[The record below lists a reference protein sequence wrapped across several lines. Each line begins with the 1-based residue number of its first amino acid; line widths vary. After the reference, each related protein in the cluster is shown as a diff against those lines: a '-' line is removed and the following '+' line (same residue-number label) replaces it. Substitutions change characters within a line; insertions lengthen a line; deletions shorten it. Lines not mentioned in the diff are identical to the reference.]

1 MNDNIK
7 ISCKNIWKLYGENP
21 EKFLATNNFNPSA
34 DLIKS
39 EKYIPAVRDANIDV
53 MTGEILVIMGLSGS
67 GKSTLLRCMSKLI
80 EPTHGQVFF
89 EGKDLIKA
97 TQKELI
103 EIRRHKMGMVF
114 QHFALLPHRT
124 VLQNVA
130 FPLEVQGIDRDK
142 RESRAEEVIK
152 LVGLEGREKY
162 YPRELSG
169 GQQQRVGLARSLAVE
184 PDVWF
189 LDEPFSALDPLIR
202 KEMQNEF
209 LRLQSML
216 QKTIVFITHDF
227 DEAIRLADRIV
238 IMNEGNIVQ
247 VGNAEELITNP
258 ANDYVAEFTKDIPR
272 AKLLSVGS
280 IMNKQKVEGAE
291 IKVSQQAKVSEIAKE
306 ILMNNAPAAVTDDN
320 SNVVGSIT
328 KQDIVNVLFEKRM
341 SINSFFKS
349 GFFFIFAPFL
359 ILISLKP
366 FLPKWSLVP
375 PKSCLGGCGTIEGMI
390 PFVQWTNDGIQFL
403 RSYEI
408 FGLFTFREFTRS
420 IADGVDVLLG
430 FTEAILHKGFADAGI
445 GPMPWV
451 MIFGLAIVLGLY
463 LKGWR
468 LALLGGGCFFYLALF
483 SQRGIWELS
492 MKTLSAIAVST
503 PLAAIIGVAL
513 GILAAKRKRV
523 HSFVWP
529 FLNVLQSLPHFSY
542 LILVAIFLG
551 LALKLEL

>member
-1 MNDNIK
+1 MNDNVK

-21 EKFLATNNFNPSA
+21 EKFLAANDYNPSTN
-34 DLIKS
+34 LIKS

-97 TQKELI
+97 SQKELI

-142 RESRAEEVIK
+142 RESRAEDVIK

-280 IMNKQKVEGAE
+280 IMNKQKIEGAE

-328 KQDIVNVLFEKRM
+328 KQDIVNVLFEK
-341 SINSFFKS
+341 
-349 GFFFIFAPFL
+349 
-359 ILISLKP
+359 
-366 FLPKWSLVP
+366 
-375 PKSCLGGCGTIEGMI
+375 E
-390 PFVQWTNDGIQFL
+390 
-403 RSYEI
+403 
-408 FGLFTFREFTRS
+408 
-420 IADGVDVLLG
+420 
-430 FTEAILHKGFADAGI
+430 
-445 GPMPWV
+445 
-451 MIFGLAIVLGLY
+451 
-463 LKGWR
+463 
-468 LALLGGGCFFYLALF
+468 
-483 SQRGIWELS
+483 
-492 MKTLSAIAVST
+492 
-503 PLAAIIGVAL
+503 
-513 GILAAKRKRV
+513 
-523 HSFVWP
+523 
-529 FLNVLQSLPHFSY
+529 
-542 LILVAIFLG
+542 
-551 LALKLEL
+551 